1 MTTSK
6 ASPEVLTEHLNK
18 THTGSDGLHSQVDAI
33 REALYYFWEVLAHRD
48 VLQYSTILPSWDY
61 FVEGKKEGWE
71 NYRSVNP
78 YSGDVATNPEKLFQT
93 YEE

>member
-33 REALYYFWEVLAHRD
+33 REHLLFLRGLGAQRCSSIQHDTTVLRLLCGRQEGRLGE
-48 VLQYSTILPSWDY
+48 LQVS
-61 FVEGKKEGWE
+61 
-71 NYRSVNP
+71 
-78 YSGDVATNPEKLFQT
+78 
-93 YEE
+93 